1 MPIKLDTQLPALDI
15 LRSENVFIMD
25 NERAQHQN
33 IRPLEI
39 LIVNLMPTKEAT
51 EVQLLRLLANT
62 PLQINVDF
70 LYMES
75 HRSKNTEAEYLE
87 TFYKT
92 FDDIKGKFYDGM
104 IITGAPVETIPFEE
118 VDYWQELTAI
128 FEWSKDHVYST
139 LHLCWGAQAALY
151 HQYGIQKF
159 RLPEKLSGVYEQ
171 SVEDNSSQLFRGFD
185 DTFKAPHSRHTDIS
199 ETDILTKTPLQI
211 LSKGKEVGVSILAS
225 SDLRE
230 VYSFGH
236 LEYDRETLAK
246 EFERDQAAGKAPKL
260 PVGYFKSDNPE
271 EGILMRW
278 SLAAST
284 FFSNWINYAVY
295 QETPYLLEEL
305 IRNKELEE
313 FNDLY

>member
-1 MPIKLDTQLPALDI
+1 
-15 LRSENVFIMD
+15 
-25 NERAQHQN
+25 
-33 IRPLEI
+33 
-39 LIVNLMPTKEAT
+39 
-51 EVQLLRLLANT
+51 RLLANT

>member
-1 MPIKLDTQLPALDI
+1 MPIKLDTQLPALEI

-75 HRSKNTEAEYLE
+75 HASKNTETQYLR

-92 FDDIKGKFYDGM
+92 FDVIKHRYYDGM

-118 VDYWQELTAI
+118 VDYWQELTRV
-128 FEWSKDHVYST
+128 FDWSKSHVYST
-139 LHLCWGAQAALY
+139 LHLCWGAQASLY
-151 HQYGIQKF
+151 HKYGINKVS
-159 RLPEKLSGVYEQ
+159 LTEKLSGVYEQ
-171 SVEDNSSQLFRGFD
+171 TVENPTNLLFRGFD
-185 DTFKAPHSRHTDIS
+185 DSFKAPHSRYTDIP
-199 ETDILTKTPLQI
+199 EELVQEKTDLMILA
-211 LSKGKEVGVSILAS
+211 KGKEVGLPVLAS
-225 SDLRE
+225 GDLRE

-236 LEYDRETLAK
+236 LEYDRDTLGN
-246 EFERDQAAGKAPKL
+246 EYLRDQEAGKNPKL
-260 PVGYFKSDNPE
+260 PVAYYKNDQPE
-271 EGILMRW
+271 EGIQMSW
-278 SLAAST
+278 SLAAAT

-295 QETPYLLEEL
+295 QETPYHLEEL
-305 IRNKELEE
+305 QKHH
-313 FNDLY
+313 

>member
-70 LYMES
+70 LFMES

-118 VDYWQELTAI
+118 VDYWRELTAI

-159 RLPEKLSGVYEQ
+159 RLPEKLSGVYKQ

-185 DTFKAPHSRHTDIS
+185 DTFKAPHSRHTGIS

-225 SDLRE
+225 SNLRE

-246 EFERDQAAGKAPKL
+246 EFERDQADGKAPKL
-260 PVGYFKSDNPE
+260 PVAYFKSDNPE

>member
-1 MPIKLDTQLPALDI
+1 MPIKLDTQLPALEI

-75 HRSKNTEAEYLE
+75 HASKNTENQYLR

-92 FDDIKGKFYDGM
+92 FDVIKQRYYDGM

-118 VDYWQELTAI
+118 VDYWQELTRV
-128 FEWSKDHVYST
+128 FDWSKSHVYST
-139 LHLCWGAQAALY
+139 LHLCWGAQASLY
-151 HQYGIQKF
+151 HKYGINKVS
-159 RLPEKLSGVYEQ
+159 LTEKLSGVYEQ
-171 SVEDNSSQLFRGFD
+171 TVENPTNLLFRGFD
-185 DTFKAPHSRHTDIS
+185 DSFKAPHSRYTDIP
-199 ETDILTKTPLQI
+199 EELVQEKTDLMILA
-211 LSKGKEVGVSILAS
+211 KGKEVGLSVLAS
-225 SDLRE
+225 GDLRE

-236 LEYDRETLAK
+236 LEYDRDTLGN
-246 EFERDQAAGKAPKL
+246 EYLRDQEAGKNPKL
-260 PVGYFKSDNPE
+260 PVAYYKNDQPE
-271 EGILMRW
+271 EGIQMRW
-278 SLAAST
+278 SLAAAT

-295 QETPYLLEEL
+295 QETPYHLEEL
-305 IRNKELEE
+305 QKHH
-313 FNDLY
+313 